1 MLNFLISIILG
12 LIPEVLYFTLFIIYA
27 KGIKTKRLKLF
38 ALLSLGYILL
48 IMLCRFQFL
57 FYLAYIVYSY
67 LILKLLYRSQI
78 IDLFICSFSL
88 MYMTIVSFLGYKIF
102 GFNYVIYYIFA
113 RIILYLIL
121 IFKSKIRK
129 IYINYY
135 KLWNI
140 CENPK
145 IKSLTIRNTSL
156 IILNIFI
163 ILINTFIL
171 MIIS

>member
-27 KGIKTKRLKLF
+27 KDIKRKRLKLF

-78 IDLFICSFSL
+78 IGLFMFSFSY
-88 MYMTIVSFLGYKIF
+88 MYLVIIAYLFKIV
-102 GFNYVIYYIFA
+102 
-113 RIILYLIL
+113 LYA
-121 IFKSKIRK
+121 
-129 IYINYY
+129 
-135 KLWNI
+135 
-140 CENPK
+140 
-145 IKSLTIRNTSL
+145 
-156 IILNIFI
+156 
-163 ILINTFIL
+163 
-171 MIIS
+171 